1 MIESFLE
8 EFQSYIA
15 NLETVPDVIFN
26 SDNIYVLIKY
36 HSDAR
41 FFENT
46 LKVFRQVLM
55 KSNPVDQDSMIA
67 QIDSIIRKLAF
78 MVNIIKQCSNLVMFD

>member
-1 MIESFLE
+1 MESFLE
-8 EFQSYIA
+8 EFRSYFP
-15 NLETVPDVIFN
+15 NLETVSDVIFN
-26 SDNIYVLIKY
+26 SDIIDVLIKY
-36 HSDAR
+36 YSDAR

-78 MVNIIKQCSNLVMFD
+78 MVNIIKQCSN